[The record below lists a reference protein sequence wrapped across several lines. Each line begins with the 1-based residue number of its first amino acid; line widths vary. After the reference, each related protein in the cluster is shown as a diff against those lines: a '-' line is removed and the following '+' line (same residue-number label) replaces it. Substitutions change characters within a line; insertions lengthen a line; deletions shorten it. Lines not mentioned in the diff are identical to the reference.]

1 MVRRLLNSP
10 FLLVIATAVIVVALP
25 LVLPSSFYV
34 RVAALVFINGLAV
47 LGLNL
52 LMGFAGQVSLGH
64 AGFFGI
70 GAYAVALGPAY
81 LGLPVWAS
89 LIGGTGLSALLAFLV
104 GRPILRLSGYY
115 LAIATLGMGMLIA
128 MVVSNESDITGGPNG
143 MEVPRLVLFGW
154 RVAGPATWY
163 WVSGVTLVIGVWV
176 MVNLIESPTGRAFRA
191 IHDSEVAARVLGVN
205 VARYKLLAF
214 VLSAVFASV
223 AGSYLVL
230 FDGFVT
236 PNTASFLL
244 SIEFVVMAVLGGLGS
259 IFGSIVG
266 AAILVILPQ
275 FLTVFHDYE
284 HIVLGAII
292 IVFLIFLP
300 RGIVPAVASLLS
312 PLIKRGT
319 A

>member
-1 MVRRLLNSP
+1 MRRLVNSP
-10 FLLVIATAVIVVALP
+10 FLLVIAVGIVVAVLP
-25 LVLPSSFYV
+25 LLLPSSFYL
-34 RVAALVFINGLAV
+34 RVIALVYVNALAV

-70 GAYAVALGPAY
+70 GAYAVALGPVY
-81 LGLPVWAS
+81 LGLPSWAS
-89 LIGGTGLSALLAFLV
+89 LIGGSALSALLAFVV

-115 LAIATLGMGMLIA
+115 LAIATLGMGVLIS
-128 MVVSNESDITGGPNG
+128 MVVSNESNITGGPNG

-154 RVAGPATWY
+154 RVAGPLTWY
-163 WVSGVTLVIGVWV
+163 WISGVTLVIGVLV
-176 MVNLIESPTGRAFRA
+176 VVNLMESPTGRALRA
-191 IHDSEVAARVLGVN
+191 IHDSETAARVLGVD

-214 VLSAVFASV
+214 VISAVFASI

-230 FDGFVT
+230 LDGFVAPT
-236 PNTASFLL
+236 TTSFLL

-259 IFGSIVG
+259 ILGSIVG

-300 RGIVPAVASLLS
+300 AGIVPAMASFVR
-312 PLIKRGT
+312 RGS

>member
-1 MVRRLLNSP
+1 VVRLINNPL
-10 FLLVIATAVIVVALP
+10 LLVIG
-25 LVLPSSFYV
+25 LVLVVMLLPAFLPSTFYV
-34 RVAALVFINGLAV
+34 RVVALVFINSLAV

-70 GAYAVALGPAY
+70 GAYAVAVGPTHLGMPTW
-81 LGLPVWAS
+81 LS
-89 LIGGTGLSALLAFLV
+89 LICGTVLAALVAFIV
-104 GRPILRLSGYY
+104 GRPIFKLRGYY
-115 LAIATLGMGMLIA
+115 LAVATLGMGMLIA
-128 MVVSNESDITGGPNG
+128 MVVSNEAQITGGPNG
-143 MEVPRLVLFGW
+143 MAVPRLVLFGW
-154 RVAGPATWY
+154 RAAGPLVWY
-163 WVSGVTLVIGVWV
+163 WISGITLVVGVWIAI
-176 MVNLIESPTGRAFRA
+176 NLIESPTGRAFRA
-191 IHDSEVAARVLGVN
+191 IHDSETAARVLGVN
-205 VARYKLLAF
+205 VAQYKLTAF
-214 VLSAVFASV
+214 VLSAVYASI
-223 AGSYLVL
+223 AGSYFVL

-236 PNTASFLL
+236 PETSSFLR

-266 AAILVILPQ
+266 AAILVLLPQ

-300 RGIVPAVASLLS
+300 AGIVPAASSLFRRQL
-312 PLIKRGT
+312 